1 MKIAGVDPTTV
12 PSEHILVLPRGNDQ
26 SIVFRATGLESMD
39 DFYRLCPIPEPP
51 MMLKGG
57 RKVPDV
63 ENKDYQVAVE
73 SHANKRE
80 AYMVIRSL
88 EPSQIEWD
96 TVRLDK
102 PSTWLNWENDLKTA
116 KFSIIEIRR
125 IHRLVLEAN
134 CLDEAKLEEA
144 RKSFL
149 LGMQTA

>member
-26 SIVFRATGLESMD
+26 TIVFRATGLESMD

-51 MMLKGG
+51 TMLKGG
-57 RKVPDV
+57 RSVPDT
-63 ENKDYQVAVE
+63 ENKDYQAAIE

-80 AYMVIRSL
+80 AYLVVRSL

-96 TVRLDK
+96 TVKLEK
-102 PSTWLNWENDLKTA
+102 PSTWLNWEADLKTA
-116 KFSIIEIRR
+116 KFTVIEIRR

-144 RKSFL
+144 RRLFL